1 MTKKLTAEEKIRKIV
16 DYCCAIKDSN
26 TVVGN
31 KTFFKIYYDAE
42 PNKYN
47 FTKLTSRT
55 AGITVGITDI
65 DIFMSMLR
73 FLVNYM
79 RAISKEEYTLTS
91 VCCVIET
98 EKNDEV
104 IDVEE
109 LNDYEITFK
118 GGVEI

>member
-1 MTKKLTAEEKIRKIV
+1 MTKKLTTEEKIKKIV

-26 TVVGN
+26 TVVEN

-47 FTKLTSRT
+47 FTKLTFRT
-55 AGITVGITDI
+55 TGITVGITDI
-65 DIFMSMLR
+65 DIFKSMLR

-79 RAISKEEYTLTS
+79 RAISEEEYTLTS